1 MEGKTSDKWTQGPT
15 HIYKTPG
22 LLRYINT
29 KKLKKT
35 IQMENKLLSFNEFE
49 TLYESFGFITE
60 AEKPEFT
67 PEKTQVTNDD
77 IISLFG
83 GKEVDEALNVK
94 AFAPIKKGEKSERV
108 KQLQK
113 DLGLEADG
121 VFGDA
126 TEKKVKEFQTTN
138 KLAVDGK
145 AGVQTLTK
153 MLELKGDKTPEKTIE
168 TKYIIKTEAQ
178 AKGAGIDPEL
188 LKIYDITIV
197 NNGEKQYVI
206 LVPKKD
212 AAAKVKA
219 LEAKG
224 SFKGFEWLAEG
235 AKYAGK
241 ALVYTAIG
249 LAVVPLVIANAMIA
263 GVASAA
269 VFMAGG
275 AAFVMGAAIQGIV
288 NIANWMAKAGK
299 AAYAKVSNA
308 ADELYK
314 GFCTGFAKVAK
325 SSVQAFTA
333 FMAAVKTVGFI
344 ATGIALTAFKAVA
357 SVLSPAVKALVQGAK
372 DAAAFIANGLA
383 WIGKNVKN
391 GVVALKNSVAKGWQN
406 VKTATQKAWDG
417 AKSAAKS
424 AGDAMYKA
432 AGDAYNS
439 ASNFLSNMYA
449 AGKKF
454 WESLEDISGD
464 PIFEDID
471 FTIA

>member
-1 MEGKTSDKWTQGPT
+1 
-15 HIYKTPG
+15 
-22 LLRYINT
+22 
-29 KKLKKT
+29 
-35 IQMENKLLSFNEFE
+35 MENKLLSFNEFE
-49 TLYESFGFITE
+49 TLYESFGFISE
-60 AEKPEFT
+60 SEELSPDFT
-67 PEKTQVTNDD
+67 PQKPGVTSDELIN
-77 IISLFG
+77 LFS
-83 GKEVDEALNVK
+83 GKEIEEALK
-94 AFAPIKKGEKSERV
+94 PSEFSPIMKGEKSERV
-108 KQLQK
+108 KELQK
-113 DLGLEADG
+113 NLGLTADG
-121 VFGDA
+121 TFGSD

-138 KLAVDGK
+138 KLTVDGK
-145 AGVQTLTK
+145 VGVQTLRK
-153 MLELKGDKTPEKTIE
+153 MLELKGDKTPDKTIE
-168 TKYIIKTEAQ
+168 SKYLKVSTPEQ
-178 AKGAGIDPEL
+178 AKSAGIDPEL
-188 LKIYDITIV
+188 LNLYDVTIV
-197 NNGEKQYVI
+197 NNGETQYVI

-212 AAAKVKA
+212 AAAKAKA
-219 LEAKG
+219 LQAKG

-249 LAVVPLVIANAMIA
+249 LTVVPLVIGNAMIA

-269 VFMAGG
+269 AFIAGG
-275 AAFVMGAAIQGIV
+275 AAFVMGAALQGIV
-288 NIANWMAKAGK
+288 NIGNWMAKAGK
-299 AAYAKVSNA
+299 AVYTKVSNT

-314 GFCTGFAKVAK
+314 GFCTGFAKIAK

-333 FMAAVKTVGFI
+333 FMGAVKTVGFV

-357 SVLSPAVKALVQGAK
+357 SVLTPEVKALVQGAK
-372 DAAAFIANGLA
+372 DAATFVANGLA

-391 GVVALKNSVAKGWQN
+391 GVVAFKNSVAKGWQN

-432 AGDAYNS
+432 AGDAYT
-439 ASNFLSNMYA
+439 ATSNYLSSMYS

-454 WESLEDISGD
+454 WESLEDFSGD

>member
-1 MEGKTSDKWTQGPT
+1 
-15 HIYKTPG
+15 
-22 LLRYINT
+22 
-29 KKLKKT
+29 
-35 IQMENKLLSFNEFE
+35 MENKLLSFNEFE
-49 TLYESFGFITE
+49 NLYESFGFIAE
-60 AEKPEFT
+60 AEAPAFS
-67 PEKTQVTNDD
+67 PEKTEVTSDD
-77 IISLFG
+77 LLSILG
-83 GKEVDEALNVK
+83 EKKVEEALDPK
-94 AFAPIKKGEKSERV
+94 AFAPIIKGEKSERV
-108 KQLQK
+108 KELQK
-113 DLGLEADG
+113 NLGLTADG
-121 VFGDA
+121 TFGSD
-126 TEKKVKEFQTTN
+126 TEKKVKEFQTAN
-138 KLAVDGK
+138 KLTVDGK
-145 AGVQTLTK
+145 VGVQTLTK

-168 TKYIIKTEAQ
+168 TKYIVKTEGQ
-178 AKGAGIDPEL
+178 AKTSGIDPEL

-197 NNGEKQYVI
+197 RNGEKEYVI

-212 AAAKVKA
+212 AAAKAKA
-219 LEAKG
+219 LQAKG

-249 LAVVPLVIANAMIA
+249 LTVVPLVIGNAMIA

-269 VFMAGG
+269 AFIAGG
-275 AAFVMGAAIQGIV
+275 AAFVMGAALQGIV
-288 NIANWMAKAGK
+288 NIGNWMAKAGK
-299 AAYAKVSNA
+299 AVYTKVSNA

-314 GFCTGFAKVAK
+314 GFCTGFAKIAK

-333 FMAAVKTVGFI
+333 FMGAVKTVGFV

-357 SVLSPAVKALVQGAK
+357 SVLTPAVKALVQGAK
-372 DAAAFIANGLA
+372 DAATFVANGLA

-391 GVVALKNSVAKGWQN
+391 GVVAFKNSVAKGWQN

-432 AGDAYNS
+432 AGDAYTA
-439 ASNFLSNMYA
+439 ASNYLSSMYS

-454 WESLEDISGD
+454 WESLEDFSGD